1 MRKLVIVFFVLCG
14 SSGLSLQGQNVT
26 RDSISSL
33 AWMIGK
39 WDISATLEASDG
51 NSTKESGFRECSW
64 VLGNRVIRCDGNLRN
79 EESTYSNGTHFRS
92 VITYIAYDKTKEH
105 YKVTWIRSNG
115 NHTTVTFKKKNDSV
129 LSSEFTYT
137 PPSLGFD
144 MRINST
150 ISRIDADH
158 ITELELLENEDKS
171 FTERFELR
179 AIRIA
184 K

>member
-1 MRKLVIVFFVLCG
+1 MKKLVIVFIVLCG
-14 SSGLSLQGQNVT
+14 SSGLSLHGQNPT

-39 WDISATLEASDG
+39 WDTAATLEASDG

-64 VLGNRVIRCDGNLRN
+64 VLGNRVIRCDGYLRN
-79 EESTYSNGTHFRS
+79 EDSTYSNGTAFRS
-92 VITYIAYDKTKEH
+92 VITYIAYDKAKEH
-105 YKVTWIRSNG
+105 YKVTWIRSDG
-115 NHTTVTFKKKNDSV
+115 NHTTVTFKKKNESV
-129 LSSEFTYT
+129 LYSAFTYT

-179 AIRIA
+179 ATRIA

>member
-1 MRKLVIVFFVLCG
+1 MKKLAIAFFVLCG
-14 SSGLSLQGQNVT
+14 SSSLSLQGQNPT
-26 RDSISSL
+26 IDSISSL

-39 WDISATLEASDG
+39 WNTSATLEASDG

-64 VLGNRVIRCDGNLRN
+64 VLGNRVIRCEGHLRN
-79 EESTYSNGTHFRS
+79 EESTYSNGTPFRS
-92 VITYIAYDKTKEH
+92 VITYIAYDKAKKH
-105 YKVTWIRSNG
+105 YKVTWIRSDG

-129 LSSEFTYT
+129 LSSAFTYT

-150 ISRIDADH
+150 ISGIDADH
-158 ITELELLENEDKS
+158 ITELELLENEDRS

-179 AIRIA
+179 ATRVA